1 MENNSFLCVSCHDND
16 TAAVTL
22 SDEGQLHLSFSS
34 KSGKSP
40 RFVKLWVWVRNPVTA
55 FILKKQCIKHL
66 LSKANV
72 YYIWQNPRSF

>member
-1 MENNSFLCVSCHDND
+1 MENESFLCVSCHDND

-34 KSGKSP
+34 KSEKSP
-40 RFVKLWVWVRNPVTA
+40 RFIKLWVRNSVTA
-55 FILKKQCIKHL
+55 FILKKQCVKHI

-72 YYIWQNPRSF
+72 YYIWHNLTVV